1 MLDKPTAAIRIRR
14 ELQQSERDLDVAL
27 RSQAGLLQTL
37 VTARLDTDASVA
49 QGHASLVRLGKSID
63 ALLSARGN
71 VARVHGEMLELAR
84 HEQLGEQMGVDE
96 DGCPENPY
104 RTAELEHVA

>member
-1 MLDKPTAAIRIRR
+1 MLDKPTAAIRIQR
-14 ELQQSERDLDVAL
+14 ELKQSEYDLDVAL

-37 VTARLDTDASVA
+37 VTARLDTEVSVSH
-49 QGHASLVRLGKSID
+49 GHASLVRLGKSID

-71 VARVHGEMLELAR
+71 VARVHGEMIELAR
-84 HEQLGEQMGVDE
+84 HEKMGVDE

-104 RTAELEHVA
+104 RTAGLERVA